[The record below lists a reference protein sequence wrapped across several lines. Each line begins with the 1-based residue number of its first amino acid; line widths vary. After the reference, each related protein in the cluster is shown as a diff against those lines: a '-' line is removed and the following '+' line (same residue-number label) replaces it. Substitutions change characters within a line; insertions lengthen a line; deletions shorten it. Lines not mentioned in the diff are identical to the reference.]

1 MQGREKII
9 RKADINYSEYKDRI
23 SRLNIDLKPKNIYTG
38 IVLSEILGKPRSKKR
53 QIR

>member
-1 MQGREKII
+1 MKSREKKI
-9 RKADINYSEYKDRI
+9 RKADTNYSENKDRV